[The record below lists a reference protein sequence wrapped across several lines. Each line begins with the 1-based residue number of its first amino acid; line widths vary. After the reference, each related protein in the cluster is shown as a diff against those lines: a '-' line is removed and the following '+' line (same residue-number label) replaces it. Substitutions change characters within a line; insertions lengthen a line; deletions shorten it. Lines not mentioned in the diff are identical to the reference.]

1 MSMISILQRLEET
14 EIASQVLAIF
24 VYLEKIWHIFLK
36 HLAYHLHQGKY
47 FHNKINATL
56 NWIY

>member
-24 VYLEKIWHIFLK
+24 VYLEKI
-36 HLAYHLHQGKY
+36 
-47 FHNKINATL
+47 
-56 NWIY
+56 